1 MSKIHEIINKS
12 SNDDL
17 LDNEKNFSYDEKQ
30 RISYDN
36 FYISK
41 ITMKDGTVYDANE
54 FNNSSSSSFLKGYTS
69 VEFNKV
75 IDNTC
80 IHMLSTFFLTIISLN
95 TKKC

>member
-54 FNNSSSSSFLKGYTS
+54 FNNSSSSLFAVPVIPQRKSYILKK
-69 VEFNKV
+69 F
-75 IDNTC
+75 
-80 IHMLSTFFLTIISLN
+80 
-95 TKKC
+95 